1 MKIVNSLLMVAQ
13 ELIRSDIKEIVNDP
27 TWQALRESFVGTWIE
42 SPTTNVKKLRE
53 YLGENPGYEKLRRVQ
68 NYLTGSGFRSGKIKH
83 LEIDQLL
90 SSVTKQL
97 KEKKMKRGQEEEWG
111 YEPSGYV
118 ALKQLRQYPLWT
130 EEAGFGPLAE
140 FAKSYGFEIDELK
153 EFWVDLP
160 ADRWVKELPN
170 LAIAKRIRPILVIV
184 HGRMYE
190 EEALGHFDPTTGI
203 AYVEEDIYDALF

>member
-1 MKIVNSLLMVAQ
+1 MKISNSLLMVAQ
-13 ELIRSDIKEIVNDP
+13 ELIGSDIREIVSDP
-27 TWQALRESFVGTWIE
+27 TWQALREAFVGTWME
-42 SPTTNVKKLRE
+42 SPAANVKKLRE

-83 LEIDQLL
+83 PEIDQLL

-97 KEKKMKRGQEEEWG
+97 KERKMKYGQEEEWG
-111 YEPSGYV
+111 YESNGYV
-118 ALKQLRQYPLWT
+118 TLKKLSQYPLWT
-130 EEAGFGPLAE
+130 EEAGFGPLAA
-140 FAKSYGFEIDELK
+140 FAKSYGFEINELK

-160 ADRWVKELPN
+160 ADRWVKELPS
-170 LAIAKRIRPILVIV
+170 LAIAKKIRPILVIV

-203 AYVEEDIYDALF
+203 AYIEEDIYDTLF